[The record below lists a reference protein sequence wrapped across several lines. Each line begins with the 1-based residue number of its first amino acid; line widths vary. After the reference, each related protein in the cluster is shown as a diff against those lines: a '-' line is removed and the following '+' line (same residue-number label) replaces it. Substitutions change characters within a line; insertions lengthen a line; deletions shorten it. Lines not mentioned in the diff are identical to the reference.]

1 MSNPAKLVV
10 GAAPQGTTDAGS
22 AAHAVRE
29 MFTSIAPRYDLLN
42 HVLSFN
48 IDRVW
53 WRRAARSFREV
64 LSRADARV
72 LDLCCGTGDMTFA
85 LRRQAKKSSPPSS
98 PQSRPLARPG
108 RAGVP
113 APHSPTLPQILG
125 ADFSH
130 AMLQRALSKSAGAS
144 AEHSP
149 NNAFSS
155 NASSPTGEP
164 AMPRWIE
171 ADALNLPFPS
181 QHFDLVTSAFG
192 FRNLADYDAGLRE
205 IVRVLRPGGECGIL
219 DFGEPKGI
227 MGRLYRIYFKQI
239 LPRVG
244 TMISGVRG
252 PYAYLPA
259 SVERFPA
266 PEEML
271 ARMRQAGFAEA
282 SWTPYTF
289 GIAGLYRGRK

>member
-1 MSNPAKLVV
+1 MTKSGVV
-10 GAAPQGTTDAGS
+10 GAAPEGAGDQRS

-48 IDRVW
+48 VDRMW
-53 WRRAARSFREV
+53 WKRTARAFRHIV
-64 LSRADARV
+64 TSPNARV

-85 LRRQAKKSSPPSS
+85 LRRQAGE
-98 PQSRPLARPG
+98 ARP
-108 RAGVP
+108 
-113 APHSPTLPQILG
+113 QIFG

-130 AMLQRALSKSAGAS
+130 AMLQRATAKSSVAQNGS
-144 AEHSP
+144 AP
-149 NNAFSS
+149 
-155 NASSPTGEP
+155 G
-164 AMPRWIE
+164 WIE
-171 ADALNLPFPS
+171 ADALNLPFPNA
-181 QHFDLVTSAFG
+181 HFDLVTSAFG

-205 IVRVLRPGGECGIL
+205 IARILRPGGECGIL
-219 DFGEPKGI
+219 DFGEPKGA
-227 MGRLYRIYFKQI
+227 MGALYRVYFKQV

-259 SVERFPA
+259 SVERFPE

-271 ARMRQAGFAEA
+271 GRMKRAGFAEA
-282 SWTPYTF
+282 AWTPYTF
-289 GIAGLYRGRK
+289 GIAGLYRAKKA

>member
-1 MSNPAKLVV
+1 MSVSGKSVV
-10 GAAPQGTTDAGS
+10 GAAPQGTSDANS
-22 AAHAVRE
+22 AAQAVRE

-53 WRRAARSFREV
+53 WRRGARTFREV
-64 LSRADARV
+64 LSRPEARV

-85 LRRQAKKSSPPSS
+85 LRRQLKKSAPRGSS
-98 PQSRPLARPG
+98 QLF
-108 RAGVP
+108 
-113 APHSPTLPQILG
+113 G

-130 AMLQRALSKSAGAS
+130 AMLQRALSKSAGKSAGKSSDHSSDHAS
-144 AEHSP
+144 T
-149 NNAFSS
+149 
-155 NASSPTGEP
+155 NASSSNDSSKDGESE
-164 AMPRWIE
+164 MPRWIE
-171 ADALNLPFPS
+171 ADALNLPFPG

-227 MGRLYRIYFKQI
+227 VGKLYRIYFKQV

-252 PYAYLPA
+252 PYRYLPA

-271 ARMRQAGFAEA
+271 ARMGRAGFVEA